1 MKISVQP
8 LYPTGS
14 YLNVR
19 LGIEMDISPNQT
31 TREAI
36 NEAWD
41 ALTAIHR
48 TRYPHLYTEEGKPKY
63 EMYKGEDE
71 FRGTKVRDVV
81 EDKPGNPLD
90 SFIQAITTCTTL
102 KSLETFKKLV
112 EMQNVPE
119 LYEAYSQTKKRLEN
133 EQH

>member
-19 LGIEMDISPNQT
+19 LGIEMDVSPNQT
-31 TREAI
+31 TGEAI
-36 NEAWD
+36 NECWD

-71 FRGTKVRDVV
+71 MKGTQVRDIEPVDSV
-81 EDKPGNPLD
+81 QASLDEINKCTEMDGEKGLNSLWLISKGNL
-90 SFIQAITTCTTL
+90 TL
-102 KSLETFKKLV
+102 SKAWKEQEKKI
-112 EMQNVPE
+112 
-119 LYEAYSQTKKRLEN
+119 KG
-133 EQH
+133 